1 MYRILIAS
9 IFLIITANAAAQINE
24 IGVFAGGSNYIG
36 DIGPTTYIAPEKPAL
51 GILYRWNRSP
61 RHSYRFSLIHAKLAA
76 ADMNSD
82 VSGRRD
88 RYLAFKNTVTELSA
102 GMEFSFF
109 DFNLH
114 TDEFKLTP
122 YVYTGLSYFF
132 YDESY
137 FNNSGRQQMQNKKA
151 TLAIPMILGL
161 KAHIAPSF
169 VLGVEAGARYTFTD
183 NLDGSH
189 PENES
194 LGFGNLESNDW
205 YVFTG
210 VTLTYTFGNRPCYC
224 AE

>member
-9 IFLIITANAAAQINE
+9 IFLMVTANAAAQINE

-36 DIGPTTYIAPEKPAL
+36 DIGPTTYIAPEKVAFGL
-51 GILYRWNRSP
+51 IYRWNRSP
-61 RHSYRFSLIHAKLAA
+61 RHSYRFSYTHAKLGA
-76 ADMNSD
+76 ADLNSD

-88 RYLAFKNTVTELSA
+88 RYLAFRNTINEVSA

-137 FNNSGRQQMQNKKA
+137 FNSSDAQVMQDQKA
-151 TLAIPMILGL
+151 TLAIPMTIGL

-210 VTLTYTFGNRPCYC
+210 VTLTYTFGDKPCYC

>member
-1 MYRILIAS
+1 MYRILIA
-9 IFLIITANAAAQINE
+9 IIMLMITANAKAQINE
-24 IGVFAGGSNYIG
+24 VGVFAGGSNYIG
-36 DIGPTTYIAPEKPAL
+36 DIGPTTYVAPEKPAF
-51 GILYRWNRSP
+51 GVLYKWNRSP
-61 RHSYRFSLIHAKLAA
+61 RHAYRFSLIHAKLAA

-82 VSGRRD
+82 VSGRKN
-88 RYLAFKNTVTELSA
+88 RYLAFKNSVTEFSG

-114 TDEFKLTP
+114 TDEFKMTP

-132 YDESY
+132 FTESY
-137 FNNSGRQQMQNKKA
+137 FSNGTQIMQDKKS
-151 TLAIPMILGL
+151 TVAIPMILGL

-189 PENES
+189 PDNES
-194 LGFGNLESNDW
+194 LGFGNMESNDW